1 MNIKE
6 RLFKTHF
13 TLIRGFE
20 RGDFL
25 ELIRELITN
34 TVQIGVL
41 IAFMHQ
47 TWTANLNQ
55 SIKVK

>member
-1 MNIKE
+1 MDIKE
-6 RLFKTHF
+6 CFFKTHF
-13 TLIRGFE
+13 TLKRGFE

-55 SIKVK
+55 NIKVK